1 MQDFYEKKLF
11 LCYNIVNKKGG
22 DFVYISPFEKKRKQL
37 EEKEKT
43 KIKDEQIYEEYT
55 KLRSDIGFDEN
66 DEALPGFIKNYLINT
81 KKDKFESNKIQEQK
95 HENLYKQILYDDN
108 HNSQEPIKKEQA
120 QKKIS
125 PSPGPT
131 TYLKEEKSLN
141 NLSTENHYLENLA
154 DRDILKYSS
163 EVFAD
168 LVNTN
173 RLVDQFYG
181 IIETSANSSNVLDDL
196 LNLLSK
202 NQCYIITA
210 ENIFKYSYPEMFFL
224 KQIIRSLPLIKLEDK
239 IVLWKKALIC
249 LSVTEYGRTDCS
261 IHEVIDEI
269 GITYPLKIIREELNK
284 ALRAYNLDKIS
295 LLIVIKNISNVR
307 LSNVIRILEFITD
320 VFTGVYTLKFVFH
333 LNEEMLN
340 QFKSFQLSYDSLMNL
355 DGLITKTNHDK
366 LRIKQDNYDTSL
378 NNNNRVNFDEPIN
391 SKPTTS
397 YETRD
402 YDRNYNNPTL
412 NHQNKNIQINNFSNK
427 QSFLNDDFRIR
438 VDLNLKKHEESRR
451 EFAEME
457 NKKANARVSEIKFN
471 PEILDD

>member
-1 MQDFYEKKLF
+1 M
-11 LCYNIVNKKGG
+11 
-22 DFVYISPFEKKRKQL
+22 YISPFEKKRKQL
-37 EEKEKT
+37 EEREKL
-43 KIKDEQIYEEYT
+43 KIKDEQIYEEYI
-55 KLRSDIGFDEN
+55 KLSADIGFDEN
-66 DEALPGFIKNYLINT
+66 DETLPVFIKNYLINT
-81 KKDKFESNKIQEQK
+81 KKSKSESNKIQELK
-95 HENLYKQILYDDN
+95 HENPYKQILYNDN
-108 HNSQEPIKKEQA
+108 YNSQKPTRKEWV
-120 QKKIS
+120 QKKIFSS
-125 PSPGPT
+125 PEPT
-131 TYLKEEKSLN
+131 AYLQEEKSLN

-154 DRDILKYSS
+154 DRDILKYSN
-163 EVFAD
+163 EMFAN
-168 LVNTN
+168 LINTN

-181 IIETSANSSNVLDDL
+181 IIETSANSSDVLNDL
-196 LNLLSK
+196 MNLLSK

-210 ENIFKYSYPEMFFL
+210 ENIFKYLYPEMFFL

-307 LSNVIRILEFITD
+307 LSNIVRILEFITD

-355 DGLITKTNHDK
+355 DGLIIKTKHDK
-366 LRIKQDNYDTSL
+366 LEINQDNYEINL
-378 NNNNRVNFDEPIN
+378 NNNRINLEKPIN
-391 SKPTTS
+391 PKPTTS
-397 YETRD
+397 QETRD
-402 YDRNYNNPTL
+402 YDRNYYNPTL
-412 NHQNKNIQINNFSNK
+412 NHQNKDIQINSLSDK

-438 VDLNLKKHEESRR
+438 VDLNLKKQEESRR
-451 EFAEME
+451 ELEKME
-457 NKKANARVSEIKFN
+457 TKKTNARVSEIKFG